1 MKILRTLSTWISD
14 RWTRKNKHPPIE
26 VGDYWKR
33 HTFNFPRRING
44 ITSLWGRV
52 YYVSFE
58 NSDIV
63 LKYSYIITYYTFYKK
78 SDDKS
83 RRIINTGEIQSTKV
97 LTFSGMPSA
106 TTVVLEIIVPYIATA
121 AVIALGVELIVAL
134 PALLMWIKS

>member
-14 RWTRKNKHPPIE
+14 KWTRKNKHPTME

-33 HTFNFPRRING
+33 PEHTYPRRING

-58 NSDIV
+58 GSDIP
-63 LKYSYIITYYTFYKK
+63 LGYSYIIEHYKFYKK

-106 TTVVLEIIVPYIATA
+106 ANVALKIIEPFIAMA
-121 AVIALGVELIVAL
+121 AVIALVVVIILAL
-134 PALLMWIKS
+134 PALRTWMNS

>member
-14 RWTRKNKHPPIE
+14 KWTRKNKHPSME

-33 HTFNFPRRING
+33 HDHTYPRRING

-52 YYVSFE
+52 YHVSFE

-63 LKYSYIITYYTFYKK
+63 LNYSYIIENYKFYKK

-83 RRIINTGEIQSTKV
+83 RRIINTGEIQSTEIPI
-97 LTFSGMPSA
+97 FYGMPSA
-106 TTVVLEIIVPYIATA
+106 TSVVLEIIAPFIVMAV
-121 AVIALGVELIVAL
+121 VIALVVGITLAQHAL
-134 PALLMWIKS
+134 RTWMNS

>member
-1 MKILRTLSTWISD
+1 M
-14 RWTRKNKHPPIE
+14 E

-33 HTFNFPRRING
+33 HDHTYPRRING

-52 YYVSFE
+52 YHVSFE

-63 LKYSYIITYYTFYKK
+63 LNYSYIIENYKFYKK

-106 TTVVLEIIVPYIATA
+106 ANVALKIIEPFIVMA
-121 AVIALGVELIVAL
+121 AVIALVVGITLGL
-134 PALLMWIKS
+134 NYLLMWFKS

>member
-1 MKILRTLSTWISD
+1 MKTLRTLSTWISD
-14 RWTRKNKHPPIE
+14 KWTRKNKHPSME

-33 HTFNFPRRING
+33 HDHTYPRRING

-52 YYVSFE
+52 YHVSFE

-63 LKYSYIITYYTFYKK
+63 LNYSYIIENYKFYKK

-106 TTVVLEIIVPYIATA
+106 ANVALKIIEPFIVMA
-121 AVIALGVELIVAL
+121 AVIALVVGITLAQHAL
-134 PALLMWIKS
+134 RTWMNS